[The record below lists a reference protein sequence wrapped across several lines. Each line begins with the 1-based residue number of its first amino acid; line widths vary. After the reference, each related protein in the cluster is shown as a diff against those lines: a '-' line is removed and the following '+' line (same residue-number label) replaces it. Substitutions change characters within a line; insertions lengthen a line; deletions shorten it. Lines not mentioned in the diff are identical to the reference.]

1 MKILIIGGTR
11 YFGIPMTKALIR
23 KGHDITIATR
33 GNTKDTYGDSVSRIV
48 FDRSDENSVRA
59 YLKREHYDVII
70 DKIAY
75 SSNDVRRILDNTE
88 CGKYIL
94 MSSSAVY
101 ENIHA
106 YTKES
111 DFSAD
116 KHELKWC
123 ERADF
128 DYAEVKRQAECA
140 LVQHYPK
147 QKNVA
152 VRYPVVIGKNDYT
165 NRLRF
170 YAESIYSGT
179 PFFVDDMDSRISFIH
194 ENEAGLFLSHLADSD
209 ITGAVNG
216 CSNGDI
222 SIAEII
228 AYTELKTGRKAVLS
242 KDGEPAPYNSYPEFA
257 TLDTHKASETG
268 FVFSDINNWIFE
280 TIDHY
285 INDLDK
291 N

>member
-11 YFGIPMTKALIR
+11 YFGIPMTKDLIS

-33 GNTKDTYGDSVSRIV
+33 GNTKDTYGASVSRIV

-59 YLKREHYDVII
+59 SLRRERYDVII

-75 SSNDVRRILDNTE
+75 SSNDVRRILDNIE

-106 YTKES
+106 GTKES
-111 DFSAD
+111 EFAAD
-116 KHELKWC
+116 RYTLKWC
-123 ERADF
+123 ERDDF

-140 LVQHYPK
+140 LVRHYPE
-147 QKNVA
+147 QEYIA

-165 NRLRF
+165 GRLRF
-170 YAESIYSGT
+170 YIESIYNGI
-179 PFFVDDMDSRISFIH
+179 PIFVDDMDSRISFIN
-194 ENEAGLFLSHLADSD
+194 ENEAGLFLSHLAEND

-216 CSNGDI
+216 CSGGDI
-222 SIAEII
+222 SVAEII
-228 AYTELKTGRKAVLS
+228 AYTELKTGRRAVLS
-242 KDGEPAPYNSYPEFA
+242 KDGEPAPYNGYPEFA
-257 TLDTHKASETG
+257 TLDTHKAAETG
-268 FVFSDINNWIFE
+268 FRFANVRDCIFE

-285 INDLDK
+285 IENFNK

>member
-11 YFGIPMTKALIR
+11 YFGIPMTNDLIR

-33 GNTKDTYGDSVSRIV
+33 GNTKDTYGSSVSRIV

-59 YLKREHYDVII
+59 SLRQERYDVII

-75 SSNDVRRILDNTE
+75 SSNDVRRILDNAE
-88 CGKYIL
+88 CGRYIL

-101 ENIHA
+101 GNIHA
-106 YTKES
+106 DTKES
-111 DFSAD
+111 DFAAG
-116 KHELKWC
+116 KYKLCWC
-123 ERADF
+123 ERADHN
-128 DYAEVKRQAECA
+128 YAEVKRQAECA
-140 LVQHYPK
+140 LVQHYPE
-147 QKNVA
+147 QEYIA
-152 VRYPVVIGKNDYT
+152 VRYPIVIGKNDYT

-170 YAESIYSGT
+170 YAESIYNGT
-179 PFFVDDMDSRISFIH
+179 PMFVDDMDSRISFIH
-194 ENEAGLFLSHLADSD
+194 EKEAGLFLSHLADSD

-216 CSNGDI
+216 CSKGDI

-228 AYTELKTGRKAVLS
+228 AYAELKTGRKAVFS
-242 KDGEPAPYNSYPEFA
+242 ESGKPAPYNGYPEFA
-257 TLDTHKASETG
+257 TLDTHKAAETG
-268 FVFSDINNWIFE
+268 FAFSDIKEHIFE

-285 INDLDK
+285 IENLNK